1 MEKTEREKM
10 LAGEFYYS
18 NGEDLVGGRKRVK
31 NLVAELQGAYNND
44 PERIRITKQ
53 ILGTADDTTYLEKN
67 AYFDYGVNTHVGKN
81 FYMNANCV
89 ILDCARVD
97 IGDNVM
103 FGPCVQI
110 YTASHPLEAAPRNS
124 GLEFAKPIKIGNSVW
139 VGGGA
144 IILPGVTIGDN
155 AVIGSGAV
163 VTKDVPADVL
173 VVGNPAKIVKHIKN

>member
-10 LAGEFYYS
+10 VAGELSCFYDP
-18 NGEDLVGGRKRVK
+18 ELVELRQRARV
-31 NLVAELQGAYNND
+31 LVAELQGTYNND
-44 PERIRITKQ
+44 SERIRITKE
-53 ILGTADDTTYLEKN
+53 LFGTADDTTYLERN
-67 AYFDYGVNTHVGKN
+67 VFLNYGINTHVGKN

-89 ILDCARVD
+89 ILDNGRVD
-97 IGDNVM
+97 IGDSVM
-103 FGPCVQI
+103 FGPCVQL
-110 YTASHPLEAAPRNS
+110 YTVTHPLETDLRKAGFDS
-124 GLEFAKPIKIGNSVW
+124 TKPIKIGNGVW